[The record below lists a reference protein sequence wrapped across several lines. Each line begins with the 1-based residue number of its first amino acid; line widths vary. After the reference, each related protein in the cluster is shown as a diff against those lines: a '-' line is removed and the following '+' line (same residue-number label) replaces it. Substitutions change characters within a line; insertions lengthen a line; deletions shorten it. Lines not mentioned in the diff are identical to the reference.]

1 VPRFGG
7 PGGGKRQECLVGEAA
22 AAWPGALVGARTSH
36 VATAF
41 GGLALNRFRSDRG
54 AGIALP
60 MSQET
65 TDPEEKS
72 GDGFELLARV
82 STEMVQMQKEYFGR
96 GPVRAKSYMLDDL
109 LVTVMRGGTT
119 TAERTLLDAGRADVV
134 RAFRQEWQNTMG
146 ERLIARVEELTG
158 RKVATYQSQV
168 MFEPDTVVELF
179 LFEEPAPAAAVHAT
193 AERLARNAD

>member
-1 VPRFGG
+1 
-7 PGGGKRQECLVGEAA
+7 
-22 AAWPGALVGARTSH
+22 
-36 VATAF
+36 
-41 GGLALNRFRSDRG
+41 
-54 AGIALP
+54 

-82 STEMVQMQKEYFGR
+82 STEMVQMQKEFFGR

-134 RAFRQEWQNTMG
+134 RAFRQEWQNMMG

-168 MFEPDTVVELF
+168 MFDPDTVVELF
-179 LFEEPAPAAAVHAT
+179 LFEEPAPATAVHAT
-193 AERLARNAD
+193 AERLARDAD

>member
-1 VPRFGG
+1 MG
-7 PGGGKRQECLVGEAA
+7 
-22 AAWPGALVGARTSH
+22 
-36 VATAF
+36 
-41 GGLALNRFRSDRG
+41 
-54 AGIALP
+54 
-60 MSQET
+60 QET

-179 LFEEPAPAAAVHAT
+179 LFEEPAPATAVHAT